1 MEPDDA
7 PAAGATHHSLTS
19 GQRLAK
25 NAAWN
30 LLAQGPPLG
39 VALVAIPLLLDRIG
53 IERLGVLTLMWALVG
68 YASLFDL
75 GFGRALTKLIAE
87 RLGQDNHPAIV
98 TLFWTGL
105 ALVVAVGLAGSL
117 LLLVTLPW
125 LVEGPLDVTPA
136 LAGETRAAF
145 QVVALGIPFVIVGAG
160 LRGVLEA
167 HQRFRAIALVGGIL
181 GAFTFLGPL
190 LAVWFFAEHLA
201 SMAVAI
207 VIARA
212 LTAALYF
219 ACCLALPGLR
229 HPRWSRADIQP
240 LVGFG
245 SWMTITNL
253 VGPIMDNMDRFL
265 LGVLASVSAVAYY
278 ATPFDVVTRA
288 LLIPVALTG
297 VLFPAFSTALTR
309 DAPRVR
315 TLFVS
320 ATRYVFLAIVPISLL
335 VATFAREGLTL
346 WLGPAFAARSER
358 IVQWLAAGVLV
369 SALSKVPYALL
380 QGIGRPDL
388 TAIAHVTELPL
399 YLLAAWV
406 LIGAHGAD
414 GAAMAWTMRVLLD
427 GAILFYFACRQLPD
441 TGRRL
446 APLAWMLIGT
456 VVAVYLIARAAPAPV
471 RILVGGLS
479 IVAFLLTARIWIVDR
494 GELERLL
501 GHFIGSN
508 ARRHDS

>member
-1 MEPDDA
+1 MEPHDA
-7 PAAGATHHSLTS
+7 PEAGAAQHPLTS
-19 GQRLAK
+19 GPRLAK

-30 LLAQGPPLG
+30 LVAQGVPLG
-39 VALVAIPLLLDRIG
+39 VALVAIPLLLHRIG
-53 IERLGVLTLMWALVG
+53 IERLGVLTLIWALVG
-68 YASLFDL
+68 YASLFDF

-87 RLGQDNHPAIV
+87 RLGRGSHEAIG

-105 ALVVAVGLAGSL
+105 ALLLAVGLAGSL
-117 LLLVTLPW
+117 LLLVALPW
-125 LVEGPLDVTPA
+125 LVHGPLNVTPA
-136 LAGETRAAF
+136 LVGETRAAF

-160 LRGVLEA
+160 LRGTLEA
-167 HQRFRAIALVGGIL
+167 HQRFRAIALVSGIL
-181 GAFTFLGPL
+181 GTFTFLGPL
-190 LAVWFFAEHLA
+190 VALWLFADLAW
-201 SMAVAI
+201 MAAAV
-207 VIARA
+207 VISRA
-212 LTAALYF
+212 LAAALYF
-219 ACCLALPGLR
+219 TCCLELPGLR

-253 VGPIMDNMDRFL
+253 VGPVMDNMDRFL
-265 LGVLASVSAVAYY
+265 LGVLASVSVVAYY

-297 VLFPAFSTALTR
+297 VLFPAFSTALTE

-315 TLFVS
+315 TLFLS

-335 VATFAREGLTL
+335 VAMFAREGLTL
-346 WLGPAFAARSER
+346 WLGSAFAARSER

-388 TAIAHVTELPL
+388 TALAHVAELPL
-399 YLLAAWV
+399 YLLAAWA
-406 LIGAHGAD
+406 LIGAHGAE
-414 GAAMAWTMRVLLD
+414 GAAIAWTLRVLLD
-427 GAILFYFACRQLPD
+427 SAILFYFACRQLPD

-446 APLAWMLIGT
+446 APLGCLLAGT
-456 VVAVYLIARAAPAPV
+456 LTALYLIARAESVPV
-471 RILVGGLS
+471 RILLGGLS

-501 GHFIGSN
+501 GHFTGSR
-508 ARRHDS
+508 ARRQVS